1 MLEYDIKLLTK
12 PQPDRKWSAGE
23 GRRYCW
29 PNVKLIDFAGIQSTG
44 HPSPPTRCLF
54 CTENVEVFSTRP
66 RFSLQFFCCCIFV
79 VSVGITKI
87 LTKRF
92 LLLIIIL
99 IILNKQL
106 IMQSSLREFAE
117 GNKEVRVKRGGEGRV
132 LA

>member
-12 PQPDRKWSAGE
+12 PQPDRKRRAG
-23 GRRYCW
+23 GGRYCW

-44 HPSPPTRCLF
+44 HPSPSTRCLF

-66 RFSLQFFCCCIFV
+66 RFSLHFFFFCCIFV

-117 GNKEVRVKRGGEGRV
+117 GNKEVRVKRVREGGV